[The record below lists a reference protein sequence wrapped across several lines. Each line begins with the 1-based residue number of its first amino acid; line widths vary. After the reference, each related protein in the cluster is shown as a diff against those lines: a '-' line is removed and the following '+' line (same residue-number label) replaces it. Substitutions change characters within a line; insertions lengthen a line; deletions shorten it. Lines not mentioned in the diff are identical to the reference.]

1 MSAVLRQE
9 FPSGRQEIVLERPE
23 HRNALDA
30 QAVAEL
36 AEAVRASQGAAV
48 IVVRGEGGNF
58 SSGGDLDGLH
68 ALPADQLRATLAL
81 MRTTLEGLGQLPRLV
96 VAWVEGVAL
105 GGGLELALA
114 ADLVWLAPS
123 ARLRAAQL
131 EMGLVP
137 GWGGMAAARRR
148 LGEVRARALYL
159 DPRWISADQ
168 ALAVGLADR
177 VLPDLA
183 AMRAEADR
191 LAGFSPQAV
200 AAIKE
205 GREPTP
211 ELFAQLWDGAQHR
224 EAVARFHRRS
234 RPKGTPETVRRGPTG
249 GEQQ

>member
-1 MSAVLRQE
+1 MSGVLREE
-9 FPSGRQEIVLERPE
+9 FSSGRQEIVLARPE

-30 QAVAEL
+30 EAVAEL
-36 AEAVRASQGAAV
+36 ALAVRASQGAAV
-48 IVVRGEGGNF
+48 IVVRGEGGSF
-58 SSGGDLDGLH
+58 SSGGDLNGLH

-81 MRTTLEGLGQLPRLV
+81 MRTTLEGLGQLPQLV

-131 EMGLVP
+131 EMGLLP

-148 LGEVRARALYL
+148 LGEARARALYL
-159 DPRWISADQ
+159 DPRWISAEE
-168 ALAVGLADR
+168 ALAAGLADR

-191 LAGFSPQAV
+191 LAGFSGQAV
-200 AAIKE
+200 AAIKQ

-211 ELFAQLWDGAQHR
+211 ELFAQLWDGSHHR
-224 EAVARFHRRS
+224 QAVARFHGRS
-234 RPKGTPETVRRGPTG
+234 RPKRPPMAAGQGPGG
-249 GEQQ
+249 GEQN